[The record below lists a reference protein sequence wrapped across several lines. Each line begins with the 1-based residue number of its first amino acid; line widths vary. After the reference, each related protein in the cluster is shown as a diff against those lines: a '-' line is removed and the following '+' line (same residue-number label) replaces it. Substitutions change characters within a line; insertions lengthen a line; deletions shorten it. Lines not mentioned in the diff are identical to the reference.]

1 MKVKNMS
8 VLPGTWSSFHT
19 APGRGQTRLGGQEK
33 PGWRSDAEPVREILI
48 KLSKLLAPSGAVKVV
63 IVVCMKST
71 LRAQ

>member
-8 VLPGTWSSFHT
+8 VLPGTWSSCHT
-19 APGRGQTRLGGQEK
+19 APGRGQRGQGGQGK

-48 KLSKLLAPSGAVKVV
+48 KLSKFLAPSGALEVV

-71 LRAQ
+71 LPAQ